1 VLLLL
6 SAGALEGRRDGGEL
20 LECCCEVLD
29 DLAGDDLGRG
39 QVVEVLKGLGAQPQ
53 PRGVEVGLVAGDKL
67 VVVEINDDGSGL
79 RCRGR

>member
-1 VLLLL
+1 MLLLL
-6 SAGALEGRRDGGEL
+6 SAGALDGRRDGGEL

-39 QVVEVLKGLGAQPQ
+39 QVVEVLKGLGAQP
-53 PRGVEVGLVAGDKL
+53 RDVEVGLIAGDKL